1 MIRIGC
7 SFKPRGCPGSDGM
20 RDTWFNDD
28 TATWIDAWSC
38 CLPSSYCSLSPATL
52 AFCTTTTLVA
62 VYFPDGPTVFC
73 SSGLGELSFFVVG
86 IIFEFAYFLGSIWV
100 LALWGV
106 ASTSEPGKGK
116 KGGQPREGVDR
127 TNSEKSIELLIER

>member
-1 MIRIGC
+1 MIKIGC

-20 RDTWFNDD
+20 RDTWSNDD
-28 TATWIDAWSC
+28 TATWTYTWSC

-52 AFCTTTTLVA
+52 AFCTTTTLV
-62 VYFPDGPTVFC
+62 
-73 SSGLGELSFFVVG
+73 VG

-100 LALWGV
+100 LARWGV

-127 TNSEKSIELLIER
+127 TNSEKSIELLRTVV